1 MTNTTPSI
9 IVEAIRP
16 KHVLFENRLFI
27 RNAPTG
33 TVQALNAK
41 LRHLRTSLTE
51 AEAAEQ
57 AAEKA
62 SDEIEARRGALRA
75 ERVALAEQ
83 IETDDRALARGD
95 ITADEAA
102 SRQARLAAVE
112 RALTALP
119 AVARECTDV
128 ASDARAVAR
137 GRREDVRSIEAGM
150 SLAAVAKSLNTA
162 APAIR
167 EYLNSTGD
175 AVLVIRLADLAA
187 DAPDDEGGEYVPA
200 E

>member
-1 MTNTTPSI
+1 MTASTSASTI

-16 KHVLFENRLFI
+16 KHVLLENHLYI

-33 TVQALNAK
+33 SPPALTAK
-41 LRHLRTSLTE
+41 LRHLRTSLAE

-62 SDEIEARRGALRA
+62 SDEIEARRDALRA

-83 IETDDRALARGD
+83 IAADDLAVARGE
-95 ITADEAA
+95 ITVDEAA
-102 SRQARLAAVE
+102 SRQARLAALE
-112 RALTALP
+112 RAVVVLP
-119 AVARECTDV
+119 AVVRERAYD
-128 ASDARAVAR
+128 ADDARAVAR
-137 GRREDVRSIEAGM
+137 GRRDDVRAIEGCMA
-150 SLAAVAKSLNTA
+150 LAAVAKSLNPV

-167 EYLNSTGD
+167 EYLKCTGD
-175 AVLVIRLADLAA
+175 AALVIRLADLLG
-187 DAPDDEGGEYVPA
+187 PDEGNEYAPA